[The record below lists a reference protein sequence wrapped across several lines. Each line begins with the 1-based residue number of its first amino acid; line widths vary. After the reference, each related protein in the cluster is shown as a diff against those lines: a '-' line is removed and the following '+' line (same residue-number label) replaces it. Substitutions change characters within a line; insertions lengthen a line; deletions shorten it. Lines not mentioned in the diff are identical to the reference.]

1 MKTFIIRALCVG
13 AFVFALSAIT
23 SAQKVTAK
31 SKAKHDNVGVTVLK
45 GTGKAAVIVVGT
57 AAKVAW
63 GTTKIVGNYVA
74 KPILLKA
81 VPAVAK
87 FALKKS
93 LKYVLPFAIKL
104 SVL

>member
-1 MKTFIIRALCVG
+1 MKMFIIRALCVG
-13 AFVFALSAIT
+13 ACVIALSIIS
-23 SAQKVTAK
+23 SAQTVTAK
-31 SKAKHDNVGVTVLK
+31 STVKHDNVGVTVLK
-45 GTGKAAVIVVGT
+45 GTGKAAVIVVGS
-57 AAKVAW
+57 AAKIAW

-87 FALKKS
+87 FALKRS
-93 LKYVLPFAIKL
+93 LKYALPYAIKL